1 MNAMILAAGKGER
14 MRPLTL
20 TTPKPLLH
28 AGGKPLIG
36 YHLEN
41 LRHAG
46 VEKVVINHSWLGE
59 QIEQTLDD
67 GRDYGVSLVYSAE
80 PEPLETAGGIRQ
92 ALELLAPEGQDWFM
106 VINGDVWTDFD
117 LAILVPPED
126 PACRAVLVLVPN
138 PPQHQEGDFTLTEDG
153 YVVADGGDRLTFAG
167 ISLLHR
173 ELFAGLAPGYRRLA
187 PVLTEAMASNRV
199 KGLYH
204 TGVWSD
210 IGTPERLG
218 ALDRYLCEKE
228 GR

>member
-20 TTPKPLLH
+20 TTPKPLLQ
-28 AGGKPLIG
+28 AGGKTLIG

-59 QIEQTLDD
+59 QIEQTLGD
-67 GRDYGVSLVYSAE
+67 GQDYGVSLAYSPE

-92 ALELLAPEGQDWFM
+92 ALELLIPEGQDWFM
-106 VINGDVWTDFD
+106 VINGDIWTDFD
-117 LAILVPPED
+117 LTTLVPPED

-138 PPQHQEGDFTLTEDG
+138 PPQHQEGDFRLTDDG
-153 YVVADGGDRLTFAG
+153 YVLAVGGNRLTFAG

-173 ELFAGLAPGYRRLA
+173 ELLAGLAPGYRRLA
-187 PVLTEAMASNRV
+187 PVLTEAMANNQV

-204 TGVWSD
+204 NGAWSD
-210 IGTPERLG
+210 IGTPERL
-218 ALDRYLCEKE
+218 AELDHRLSKKE